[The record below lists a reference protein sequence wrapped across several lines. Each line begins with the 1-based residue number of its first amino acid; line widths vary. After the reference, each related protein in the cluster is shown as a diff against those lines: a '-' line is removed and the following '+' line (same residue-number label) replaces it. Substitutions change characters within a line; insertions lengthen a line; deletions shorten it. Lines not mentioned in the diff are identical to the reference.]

1 MRKKTNNKSKEMKKK
16 KKTVL
21 ALIIILLLSIIFIS
35 FYKFKK
41 RTYYITGEL
50 QECFEI
56 KTPFSNIK
64 DGVYK
69 LYEPSGVII
78 YESNY
83 KNDELDGIS
92 FQNYKNGMLKWKAF
106 FKKNKLIQVIEYNDI
121 KGNKLDFGKLI
132 NGNGY
137 LKLYRDNGEI
147 EEEGPMKDGF
157 RDGKWIYYTNP
168 DIPILNTYDY
178 YLKGID
184 QNGFK
189 PPTIHN

>member
-1 MRKKTNNKSKEMKKK
+1 MKKK

-69 LYEPSGVII
+69 LYDPSGLLIV
-78 YESNY
+78 E
-83 KNDELDGIS
+83 E
-92 FQNYKNGMLKWKAF
+92 NYKNGILDGKSSYFYSNGKIKGSVI
-106 FKKNKLIQVIEYNDI
+106 FKGNKLIQVIEYYDNN
-121 KGNKLDFGKLI
+121 GNKLDFGKLI

-157 RDGKWIYYTNP
+157 RNGEWKYYTNP
-168 DIPILNTYDY
+168 D
-178 YLKGID
+178 YLTLFNIHFYKNGVD
-184 QNGFK
+184 ENGFR
-189 PPTIHN
+189 PNAF